1 MSEERGMQ
9 IVSTDLKIGDED
21 LVKLGVSQ
29 YGMKVLAQEQQIQ
42 ALIKGTEQRA
52 RELSVELDK
61 LVKDVSG
68 YKKQAQE
75 VAAALTTTTKT
86 LGLRKIEKVDVTA
99 DYRERAKGVEGSV
112 AIRFHIDWKNGSF
125 SHALTRKLTKREKD
139 VIKAM
144 DAAIEYVQRLQESLL
159 EIKAIQGRY
168 PMLADH
174 IRGNVTRAKLAKVAP
189 ELLKTVEIN
198 LPEFDLPALPKLQ
211 LTLPAPK

>member
-1 MSEERGMQ
+1 MQ

-42 ALIKGTEQRA
+42 TLIKGTERRA
-52 RELSVELDK
+52 QELGAELEK
-61 LVKDVSG
+61 LVRDVSG

-75 VAAALTTTTKT
+75 VAAALTTTKT
-86 LGLRKIEKVDVTA
+86 LGLRKVEKVDVTA
-99 DYRERAKGVEGSV
+99 DYRERIKGVEGSV
-112 AIRFHIDWKNGSF
+112 IINFHIHWKNGSF
-125 SHALTRKLTKREKD
+125 AHALTRKLTKREKD
-139 VIKAM
+139 VLKAM
-144 DAAIEYVQRLQESLL
+144 DAAIEYVKRLQESLM